1 MANKQKEEGVMK
13 SLSNIAT
20 AQINPPSPISL
31 KEIARKVNMSAP
43 LSLSRLINEL
53 EAPVSFHADI
63 TTPAGTALGGTVD
76 LTLFSDG
83 RYSFNV
89 HMHDSGFDP
98 YDFRVRCAVQAPSGV
113 TLLFQTSGH
122 TDGTGSDLLG
132 DINRNFDH
140 HEDGQNPLI
149 MANWLDVRVGSMS
162 VSKSYEDAGA
172 LNVIEDIAKDLLGF
186 LVADVTFGVGLA
198 LVIVVSAQLA
208 DSLDASFVGTG
219 GLVGVVV
226 AGGVVWVFGPSA
238 IIAAVVAGVA
248 AGAITDALIKH
259 RQMTVEEYR
268 FANTVFG
275 DTLPPREKFFITNL
289 SHGGGRKYT
298 WVNIDRSILMNLD
311 DAFDDPMHYS
321 DPNPNR
327 GYKTKGQVFI
337 HELVHAWQIK
347 TESFTPGTICKAV
360 FGNHSYTPNIG
371 EKWSDMGL
379 EQQAAIVDQWFGKY
393 AADWN
398 TIEDVIGNL
407 SKQNAIGDPSF
418 GYINNNI
425 RLGQN

>member
-1 MANKQKEEGVMK
+1 MK
-13 SLSNIAT
+13 SFSNIAT
-20 AQINPPSPISL
+20 AQINPPSPISV
-31 KEIARKVNMSAP
+31 KEIARKVNMSPP
-43 LSLSRLINEL
+43 LRMSQLIVAL
-53 EAPVSFHADI
+53 TASVSFHADI
-63 TTPAGTALGGTVD
+63 TTPAGTALGGTID

-98 YDFRVRCAVQAPSGV
+98 YTFRVRCAIQASSGV

-122 TDGTGSDLLG
+122 TDGTGSNPFG
-132 DINRNFDH
+132 HVNRNFDH
-140 HEDGQNPLI
+140 NEDGQNPLI
-149 MANWLDVRVGSMS
+149 MANWLDVRAASMS
-162 VSKSYEDAGA
+162 VSKSYEDAGV
-172 LNVIEDIAKDLLGF
+172 LNTIEDIAKDLLGF

-219 GLVGVVV
+219 GLVGITV

-268 FANTVFG
+268 FANVVFG

-298 WVNIDRSILMNLD
+298 WVNVDRSILMNLD

-347 TESFTPGTICKAV
+347 TESFIPGTICKAV
-360 FGNHSYTPNIG
+360 FGNHSYTPNVG

-379 EQQAAIVDQWFGKY
+379 EQQAAIVDQWFGEY
-393 AADWN
+393 AKDWN
-398 TIEDVIGNL
+398 TIEDLIAKLNDQ
-407 SKQNAIGDPSF
+407 KNAKNAISDPRF
-418 GYINNNI
+418 GYIENNI
-425 RLGQN
+425 RSGQN